1 MSLPHLSVNYYKQKG
16 VNLIRIASILLL
28 VGFSILLIPMF
39 LGVFIT
45 TGLYGYGI
53 YFAYIILGFLRVPAS
68 ILIIAGIIV
77 LLVGVKKLANLSSE
91 ANPKKLNIAF
101 ILLLL
106 AIIFDTIFEVLMFLD
121 LGWRFGDFFNFMPI
135 ITAITVL
142 LFFASFY
149 FLGFGI
155 KEMKNEFQIDNKMLI
170 TPYIYSFV
178 VAFQLIGLIFKFMT
192 SSGFPYSY
200 FYYTYYYY
208 TTIVTVIF
216 VYVIGTIDIILKIV
230 IFSEV
235 IKETGKLRRKL
246 LEINFHEQ
254 MQLQQQYGYQQQYGS
269 LPQYIV
275 PQQPEQPKKPEE

>member
-1 MSLPHLSVNYYKQKG
+1 MFIG
-16 VNLIRIASILLL
+16 VFVTTGIYGY
-28 VGFSILLIPMF
+28 VMYFLLII
-39 LGVFIT
+39 V
-45 TGLYGYGI
+45 
-53 YFAYIILGFLRVPAS
+53 GFLRIPAS

-106 AIIFDTIFEVLMFLD
+106 AIIFDTLFEVIMLLD
-121 LGWRFGDFFNFMPI
+121 LGWRLGDFFNFMPI
-135 ITAITVL
+135 IKTITVL
-142 LFFASFY
+142 LFFTSFY

-208 TTIVTVIF
+208 STIVTVIF
-216 VYVIGTIDIILKIV
+216 VYVVGTIDFILKIV

-235 IKETGKLRRKL
+235 IKETGKLKRKL
-246 LEINFHEQ
+246 MEINFHEQ
-254 MQLQQQYGYQQQYGS
+254 MKLQQQQYGYHQQHDS
-269 LPQYIV
+269 IPQYIV
-275 PQQPEQPKKPEE
+275 PQQPLQPEKPEE